1 MSGKF
6 KVGDWVI
13 ANKRADQRYSITTPG
28 SVGVVMELDVAVG
41 ALRDLMGV
49 KFYYYTSNNG
59 GATGYVYEVYEVS
72 PDCFDHI
79 NTDTLPARVKAEIVQ
94 ALFRERN
101 GAGDEE

>member
-13 ANKRADQRYSITTPG
+13 ATTAADQRYSITTPG

-41 ALRDLMGV
+41 ALRDLMEV

-59 GATGYVYEVYEVS
+59 GATGYVYEVS

-79 NTDTLPARVKAEIVQ
+79 NTDTLPARVKAKIVQ
-94 ALFRERN
+94 ALFSERN
-101 GAGDEE
+101 GTGDEE